1 MVIMPVHNKEI
12 ARILN
17 EIADLL
23 DIKGENEFRV
33 RSYRNAA
40 RTVSGLSES
49 ISQKARNKKEIQ
61 TLPGIGASMAEKIEE
76 ISKTGTSSQLNEL
89 RKQIPATLVEIMKLE
104 QMGPARTKLM
114 NKELNIESIDDLKN
128 AAEDGRIEKIRGF
141 GRKTSENILREIRE
155 YSQKGGSK
163 RIKLHDTAEMIRPF
177 LDYLGKKMDE
187 LSVAGSY
194 RRQKE
199 TVADIDIV
207 AITSEPDKAIG
218 HFISYEEVQ
227 RILSRGETKSSVKL
241 YSGLQVDLRVFKK
254 ESYGAAMLYFTGSKA
269 HNIALRK
276 IGQEKNYKVNEYGV
290 YESNKLLAGR
300 SEKEIYEKL
309 GLSFIEPELREGRGE
324 IEAARDGLLP
334 ELIAL
339 EDIKGDLQSHTTAT
353 DGKNSLAEMAEAAG
367 KRGYEYFA
375 ITDHSKK
382 VAMARGLDEKRLAVQ
397 ISEIDILNRN
407 NKGLRIL
414 KAIEVDILEDGS
426 LDLPNEI
433 LKELD
438 LVVGAIH
445 YNMKL
450 PRQKQTRRILRAME
464 NPYFNILA
472 HPTGRRIGARS
483 GYELDMGE
491 IMRAARDQGCFLE
504 INSNPDRLD
513 LNDLYIR
520 QAKDTG
526 LKLAIST
533 DAHSLDNLEYMKYGV
548 SQARRGW
555 LEKDD
560 VINTRPW
567 NELKELL
574 VR

>member
-1 MVIMPVHNKEI
+1 MTVNNKEI

-17 EIADLL
+17 ELADLL

-40 RTVSGLSES
+40 RTISGLSES
-49 ISQKARNKKEIQ
+49 ISEKARNKNEIQ
-61 TLPGIGASMAEKIEE
+61 ALPGIGESMAGKIEE
-76 ISKTGTSSQLNEL
+76 IAITGTSSQLTEL

-104 QMGPARTKLM
+104 QMGPARTKLV
-114 NKELNIESIDDLKN
+114 NQELNINSIEDLKK
-128 AAEDGRIEKIRGF
+128 AAEDGSIQKIRGF
-141 GRKTSENILREIRE
+141 GRKTTENILREIRG
-155 YSQKGGSK
+155 YSEKGGSK
-163 RIKLHDTAEMIRPF
+163 RIKLHEAAEMIRPM
-177 LDYLGKKMDE
+177 LDYLGKAMDDI
-187 LSVAGSY
+187 SVAGSF

-199 TVADIDIV
+199 TVGDIDIV
-207 AITSEPDKAIG
+207 AICGEPDKAIG
-218 HFISYEEVQ
+218 HFVSYEEVQ
-227 RILSRGETKSSVKL
+227 RVLSRGETKSSVKL
-241 YSGLQVDLRVFKK
+241 YSGLQVDLRIFSR

-269 HNIALRK
+269 HSIALRK

-290 YESNKLLAGR
+290 YDGNKFLAGG

-309 GLSFIEPELREGRGE
+309 GLRFIEPELREDRGE
-324 IEAARDGLLP
+324 IEAARNGLLP
-334 ELIAL
+334 DLVTL
-339 EDIKGDLQSHTTAT
+339 QDIKGDLQSHTTAT
-353 DGKNSLAEMAEAAG
+353 DGKYSLADMADAAG

-382 VAMARGLDEKRLAVQ
+382 VAMARGLDEKRLADQ
-397 ISEIDILNRN
+397 IIEIDALNLN
-407 NKGLRIL
+407 NKGIRIL

-426 LDLPNEI
+426 LDLPDEI

-450 PRQKQTRRILRAME
+450 PRKKQTRRIIRAME
-464 NPYFNILA
+464 NPCFNILA
-472 HPTGRRIGARS
+472 HPTGRKIGARS
-483 GYELDMGE
+483 GYELDMDE
-491 IMRAARDQGCFLE
+491 IMKQARDLGCFLE

-513 LNDLYIR
+513 LNDHYIR
-520 QAKDTG
+520 QAKDIG

-567 NELKELL
+567 KELKILL
-574 VR
+574 RR